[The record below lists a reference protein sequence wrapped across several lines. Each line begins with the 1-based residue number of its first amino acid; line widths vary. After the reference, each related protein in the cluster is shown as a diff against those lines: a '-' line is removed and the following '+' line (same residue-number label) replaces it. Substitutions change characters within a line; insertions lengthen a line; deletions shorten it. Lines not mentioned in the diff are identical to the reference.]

1 MTTLIIGKAP
11 SFLRS
16 IVVLDSAGMV
26 DFVVSTVFFVLIDV
40 SVFFLSI
47 PFLLQF
53 QPINTN
59 VEGYQCWGVG
69 GEPNLQ
75 CQGVAISG
83 KVSLPSVHFG
93 EFLVFH

>member
-1 MTTLIIGKAP
+1 
-11 SFLRS
+11 
-16 IVVLDSAGMV
+16 MV
-26 DFVVSTVFFVLIDV
+26 DFVVSTVFLFYLMFLFFV
-40 SVFFLSI
+40 SI

-93 EFLVFH
+93 EFSVFH